1 MLGLERL
8 AAKLLWSA
16 LVVVKWFQAQFTHPI
31 AEWWLDTV
39 LATWEESI
47 KSVIREL
54 FSQVIRVVNN
64 VLNALFSWFPGYQSV
79 RTTHQKPSAW
89 QAWFE
94 ENRPGTLNHIIARD
108 TSVRGGSNGS
118 VFQAKQAA
126 SKSHCA

>member
-8 AAKLLWSA
+8 AGAVLWSA
-16 LVVVKWFQAQFTHPI
+16 LVIVNWFQAQFTHPI

-79 RTTHQKPSAW
+79 RTTHEKPSAW

-94 ENRPGTLNHIIARD
+94 ENRQGTLNHIIARD
-108 TSVRGGSNGS
+108 TSVRGGFNGLSNPAA
-118 VFQAKQAA
+118 QATGADC
-126 SKSHCA
+126 SC